1 MERPEF
7 NQLRKMAKCCPNLI
21 VDEMQNALSLSI
33 YDGGVIKKVV
43 MIMKCDTFGS
53 SKKKVEKIMQEASR
67 INERKNNKK

>member
-7 NQLRKMAKCCPNLI
+7 NQLRRMAKCCP

-43 MIMKCDTFGS
+43 MIMKCDTFSS